1 MLKSYFLIAV
11 FLALAPMLARSEIP
25 DLRVA
30 TGSEARQ
37 GIVKLEW
44 SDNLNNP
51 ALLYELQ
58 VADDANFTNPKLIYS
73 GIDEGTFIS
82 GLTNGIY
89 HYRLRSEDGP
99 WSKTV
104 TIEVNHHSLQLALIL
119 MTVGAVVFLITIA
132 VIMQGRKNQETI

>member
-25 DLRVA
+25 DLKVA
-30 TGSEARQ
+30 AGSAARQ

-44 SDNLNNP
+44 SNNLDSSSP
-51 ALLYELQ
+51 IYELQ
-58 VADDANFTNPKLIYS
+58 EADDIAFTNPKIIYS

-82 GLTNGIY
+82 GLTDGVY
-89 HYRLRSEDGP
+89 HYRLRSEDGS
-99 WSKTV
+99 WSNTV

-119 MTVGAVVFLITIA
+119 MAIGAIVFLITIA